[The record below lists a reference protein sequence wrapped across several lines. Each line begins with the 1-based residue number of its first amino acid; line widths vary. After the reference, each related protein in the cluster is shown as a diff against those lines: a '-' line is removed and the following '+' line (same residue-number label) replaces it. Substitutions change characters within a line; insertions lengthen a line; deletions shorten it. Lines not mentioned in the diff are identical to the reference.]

1 MENFDKILYPTEEEK
16 SKSIA
21 WIVEKGIVPPRR
33 LSDAL
38 AGILKEIGVRELF
51 FGVGDCVFLAFMGAA
66 FWGMGIFSS
75 VMKHPDMV
83 YILMFFSSPFL
94 YALLHVLTVWKDI
107 MTGTYEQL
115 MTLKISLRRM
125 TVLRMF
131 VFGGFSVV
139 LTVMTGIWFYVF
151 LPDSVSVFKVLGLS
165 FTSLFLFAWME
176 LLVEWKWRTP
186 FSCFAVPAVWILL
199 GTLLTLFERNMHR
212 LFEVIPTVFFMMTAV
227 IFAALYYNMLKTY
240 YFDLKEGVV
249 HYVVD

>member
-16 SKSIA
+16 CKSIA
-21 WIVEKGIVPPRR
+21 RIVEKGIVPPRR
-33 LSDAL
+33 LSDAFV
-38 AGILKEIGVRELF
+38 GILKEIGFRELF
-51 FGVGDCVFLAFMGAA
+51 FGVGDCVFLAFLGAA
-66 FWGMGIFSS
+66 FLGMGIFSS
-75 VMKHPDMV
+75 VMKHPDIV
-83 YILMFFSSPFL
+83 YLLIFISSPFL
-94 YALLHVLTVWKDI
+94 YALLHLLTIWKDI

-125 TVLRMF
+125 TVLRML

-186 FSCFAVPAVWILL
+186 VSCFVVPVVWIVL
-199 GTLLTLFERNMHR
+199 GTLLTLFERNMR
-212 LFEVIPTVFFMMTAV
+212 QLFEVIPAVFFMMTAV
-227 IFAALYYNMLKTY
+227 IFAVLYYNMLKTY